1 MENTLNIQL
10 TVTDEQMTSLIKGNL
25 ENLPDD
31 KLQEILSNAL
41 IEFFKTE
48 NGQKLFYTKEYYSSD
63 PKPTPLLIRMVEN
76 AISKDLLKPC
86 VDEFINAIKDNY
98 ENLIKDAMIAT
109 FSNMFITEMREQTLQ
124 CQLNDIIYK
133 TNKND

>member
-25 ENLPDD
+25 ENLSDD

-48 NGQKLFYTKEYYSSD
+48 NGQKLFYTKEYYSGN
-63 PKPTPLLIRMVEN
+63 PKPTPLLIKMVEN
-76 AISKDLLKPC
+76 AVSKDLLKPC
-86 VDEFINAIKDNY
+86 VDEFISVLKNNY
-98 ENLIKDAMIAT
+98 ENLIKNAMIAT
-109 FSNMFITEMREQTLQ
+109 FSNMFITEMKEQTLQ
-124 CQLNDIIYK
+124 FQLDNIIRSMK
-133 TNKND
+133 AE